1 MVSAY
6 QGYIACQDIFSSG
19 GPFSVAD
26 GMDLL
31 QNPRDLSYDSLLE
44 IARDSRFFCTVSTST
59 TMGSA
64 KPCGP
69 QNRTTYTTTCSHC
82 TAHSCS
88 TQNKKLPISPNEWS
102 QNNLP
107 KYRLCCLENLNS
119 PTKYS
124 ASFLLVEVQG
134 AMNCSLLWMRC
145 PGLP

>member
-69 QNRTTYTTTCSHC
+69 QIGLLIPQPVPTVQPILVPPKTRSFPYHPMNEVRT
-82 TAHSCS
+82 
-88 TQNKKLPISPNEWS
+88 I
-102 QNNLP
+102 
-107 KYRLCCLENLNS
+107 
-119 PTKYS
+119 
-124 ASFLLVEVQG
+124 FLSIDYV
-134 AMNCSLLWMRC
+134 A
-145 PGLP
+145 